1 MPTQLLRDVKTKS
14 HSFCSKLWLKVIYA
28 MMAFLFLV
36 FILAEASII
45 YIKIYGDANEDKIKY
60 KVLKNIGTSTKEL
73 GRSINKEVTMFY
85 LIPVMVGLVHSYF
98 AIGAL
103 GNIISIDLTKTF
115 VISVIVSVVVFF
127 ISAVFSS
134 RMFKKIVHV

>member
-1 MPTQLLRDVKTKS
+1 
-14 HSFCSKLWLKVIYA
+14 
-28 MMAFLFLV
+28 
-36 FILAEASII
+36 
-45 YIKIYGDANEDKIKY
+45 
-60 KVLKNIGTSTKEL
+60 
-73 GRSINKEVTMFY
+73 
-85 LIPVMVGLVHSYF
+85 MVGLVHSYF

>member
-1 MPTQLLRDVKTKS
+1 
-14 HSFCSKLWLKVIYA
+14 
-28 MMAFLFLV
+28 
-36 FILAEASII
+36 
-45 YIKIYGDANEDKIKY
+45 
-60 KVLKNIGTSTKEL
+60 
-73 GRSINKEVTMFY
+73 MFY